1 MSKSLSELVFYSYI
15 IAYTLSLFAKII
27 PIFAFISY
35 LLYLG
40 VYSAAFLILVLNR
53 SWIVLVVIMAAL
65 ASFNLDR
72 YYVNDSIR
80 LVGNM
85 MIGSLY
91 FSKFTL
97 NKRIIYFALTGLFS
111 FQLLDYF
118 LILFPRDVSIKNDA
132 YGLWRSGNELAV
144 FLVFLS
150 YIFRSHFY
158 RFIVVLSGF
167 MAMVKFAI
175 IAPIFTLIRKINIS
189 RFVLVVGV
197 LVLAVNI
204 ILSGNPELNYLIYG
218 KQLGWLDIIT
228 GLRYTKL
235 MTNWSAIYYRLDTTV
250 VYFEMDVIDSFLM
263 LGYVGVFIC
272 AIIYKKLYR
281 IVRENVSIILF
292 LVLLLYSIFF
302 GHVVSSTSFGLML
315 IYLKGVEDEGNFK
328 EPV

>member
-35 LLYLG
+35 ILYLG
-40 VYSAAFLILVLNR
+40 VYIAAFLILMLNR

-65 ASFNLDR
+65 ASFNLDS

-85 MIGSLY
+85 MIGSLS
-91 FSKFTL
+91 FSKFAL
-97 NKRIIYFALTGLFS
+97 NKRLIYFSLTGLFS

-118 LILFPRDVSIKNDA
+118 LILFPRDISIKNDA

-150 YIFRSHFY
+150 YIIRSYFH
-158 RFIVVLSGF
+158 RFIVVLSGY

-175 IAPIFTLIRKINIS
+175 IAPVFTLIRKINIS

-218 KQLGWLDIIT
+218 KQFGWLDIIT
-228 GLRYTKL
+228 GLRFTRL
-235 MTNWSAIYYRLDTTV
+235 MSNLDAIYYRLDTV
-250 VYFEMDVIDSFLM
+250 RYFEMDVIDSYLM
-263 LGYVGVFIC
+263 LGYIGVFIC
-272 AIIYKKLYR
+272 AVIYTKLYK
-281 IVRENVSIILF
+281 IVRENVSMFLF

-315 IYLKGVEDEGNFK
+315 IYFKGVEDEGIFK
-328 EPV
+328 ERV